1 MTAPQISA
9 ESASG
14 HPGARTSPD
23 GVTVW
28 WWRGATTVLAADL
41 ALLDDSER
49 RRLERMRTPAGAAE
63 FAGNRA
69 AVRRV
74 LAGLLDTAPE
84 RIRLGRRPCPGCGD
98 GEHGP
103 PTVLEP
109 QAECWISISHTS
121 GCGMLAVAAVP
132 VGVDVERVRDVRVGD
147 LAPTVLTPSEAR
159 WLDDSLAGDALHRAF
174 LRCWT
179 RKEAVLK
186 AVGVGV
192 TVPLDLV
199 ETHPATVG
207 TVTVA
212 AGVPG
217 TPDPWSVTDLPVPAA
232 WTASVAL
239 PAGTGGPVR
248 LRPHAGD

>member
-1 MTAPQISA
+1 M
-9 ESASG
+9 
-14 HPGARTSPD
+14 
-23 GVTVW
+23 
-28 WWRGATTVLAADL
+28 
-41 ALLDDSER
+41 
-49 RRLERMRTPAGAAE
+49 
-63 FAGNRA
+63 
-69 AVRRV
+69 
-74 LAGLLDTAPE
+74 
-84 RIRLGRRPCPGCGD
+84 
-98 GEHGP
+98 
-103 PTVLEP
+103 
-109 QAECWISISHTS
+109 
-121 GCGMLAVAAVP
+121 
-132 VGVDVERVRDVRVGD
+132 
-147 LAPTVLTPSEAR
+147 
-159 WLDDSLAGDALHRAF
+159 DDSLAGDALHRAF

-248 LRPHAGD
+248 LRPHAGTESVPVEGPSTRGRKGVRRPSSSLESPGAISVEI